1 MESKKR
7 PDFTIDNILS
17 VTVKTEESP
26 PKNSVFED
34 RIMDADSTVIMDS
47 TVKDQRNT
55 SSSSNIA
62 QFMDSTNESDEFED
76 QEISHG
82 IF

>member
-47 TVKDQRNT
+47 TAKDQRNT